1 MPVNGRYL
9 VSAVLTA
16 PRHERLE
23 AVLSVSERS
32 VQKLDSA
39 GYGGHNGKHT
49 SRSCQ
54 CGSSVSF
61 SLVLSLHAGDRVAL
75 VRTAG
80 TLALSEAKEIL
91 STFSGVFLYSTQVHR

>member
-16 PRHERLE
+16 PRHERIE

-39 GYGGHNGKHT
+39 GYGGHNGQLT
-49 SRSCQ
+49 SKPCL

-61 SLVLSLHAGDRVAL
+61 SLILSLRAGDRVAL

-91 STFSGVFLYSTQVHR
+91 STFSGVFLYSNQAHR

>member
-9 VSAVLTA
+9 ISAVLTP
-16 PRHERLE
+16 PRHGQLE

-39 GYGGHNGKHT
+39 GYGGHNGQLASKP
-49 SRSCQ
+49 CQ

-61 SLVLSLHAGDRVAL
+61 SLVLSLRAGDRVAL

-80 TLALSEAKEIL
+80 TLALSEAREIL

>member
-1 MPVNGRYL
+1 MNGRYL
-9 VSAVLTA
+9 ITALLTA
-16 PRHERLE
+16 PQHERLE

-32 VQKLDSA
+32 VQKLDTA
-39 GYGGHNGKHT
+39 GYGGYNGQHA
-49 SRSCQ
+49 SRPCQ